1 MKNFN
6 LLDTVAVLNQIPRSR
21 LTLVDDDCEDID
33 RALRSGGG
41 PERAAISL
49 PPGQVGTIVEVYKR
63 AEGCQYLIEFSD
75 QTGCEYA
82 MAILKAEEFLVLHYE
97 LTAA

>member
-1 MKNFN
+1 M
-6 LLDTVAVLNQIPRSR
+6 
-21 LTLVDDDCEDID
+21 TLVDDDCEDI
-33 RALRSGGG
+33 
-41 PERAAISL
+41 ESL
-49 PPGQVGTIVEVYKR
+49 PPGQVGTIVEVYDR

>member
-1 MKNFN
+1 MKKIN
-6 LLDTVAVLNQIPRSR
+6 LLDTVALINQIPRAR
-21 LTLVDDDCEDID
+21 LTLVDDDYEDI
-33 RALRSGGG
+33 
-41 PERAAISL
+41 ESL
-49 PPGQVGTIVEVYKR
+49 PPGQVGTIVEVYER
-63 AEGCQYLIEFSD
+63 GETCQYLIEFSD